1 MLFQAGLPPRYWC
14 LAARAFCL
22 GRNAVLPARHGST
35 PWAAKNGT
43 AFPGKLLPFGC
54 KVNYRPSE
62 RTGPKFAPRSEYALF
77 VGWHLQPGG
86 IFKGDYLVVP
96 YEALV
101 RTDPQRKLVVRRVK
115 EVDMSVG
122 PLIYPLRQVR
132 DDQVD
137 NDLLK
142 AAEGLDETEPVVE
155 GDEELPTEAVED
167 ELPEG
172 NVTPTGEEQPEAVE
186 DEERPVGDGTLVRIP
201 RGSRIFIPRVGA
213 PPPPERPF
221 TSSGS
226 SAPPKKNELRD
237 EMLIEFAQES
247 PKRPESAIYGKYEKY
262 KVAKTV
268 GEARS
273 LGATRPMILYDM
285 SHGLA
290 KITDVPAVV
299 VLAMTATH
307 MPLLEAW
314 CASDSE
320 LGVVG
325 QRRGRQVIRYTR
337 DDDLSKPATI
347 TRALKD
353 VRTRRG
359 THLHGSIP
367 CTPWTSWQRINL
379 HKARPETR
387 ERILKERAESLKY
400 VATFQRIAK
409 AALNRG
415 GSVSFEW
422 PRHCEGWK
430 ESAVQTM
437 LTDLCLVPVDVDGCR
452 VGVTTKS
459 GEPILKPWRIAVSS
473 PHLEQALQG
482 LRCEG
487 GHKHAPCAGA

>member
-1 MLFQAGLPPRYWC
+1 MCLVCLCAGTTYGDVIPVKTKKLGATVLALREFYGEDQFYFMYSDNAPELKSACASELMLHLSSTPNRPQSNSIVERYIQLVVEGTGCLLFQAGLPPRYWS

-22 GRNAVLPARHGST
+22 GRNATLPAHHGST
-35 PWAAKNGT
+35 PWEAKNGT

-54 KVNYRPSE
+54 KVTYRPSE
-62 RTGPKFAPRSEYALF
+62 RTGPKFAPRSENGLF
-77 VGWHLQPGG
+77 AGWHLQPGG
-86 IFKGDYLVVP
+86 TFKGDYLVIP

-101 RTDPQRKLVVRRVK
+101 RTDPQRKLVIRRVK

-132 DDQVD
+132 DVQIDS
-137 NDLLK
+137 DLLK
-142 AAEGLDETEPVVE
+142 AAEGLEETEPVVE
-155 GDEELPTEAVED
+155 GDEEQPTEAVED
-167 ELPEG
+167 ELPKG
-172 NVTPTGEEQPEAVE
+172 NETPLGEEQPEAAE

-213 PPPPERPF
+213 PPPPERPS

-237 EMLIEFAQES
+237 EMLIEFVQEN
-247 PKRPESAIYGKYEKY
+247 PKRPDSAIYGKYETY

-353 VRTRRG
+353 VRTR
-359 THLHGSIP
+359 
-367 CTPWTSWQRINL
+367 
-379 HKARPETR
+379 
-387 ERILKERAESLKY
+387 
-400 VATFQRIAK
+400 
-409 AALNRG
+409 
-415 GSVSFEW
+415 
-422 PRHCEGWK
+422 
-430 ESAVQTM
+430 
-437 LTDLCLVPVDVDGCR
+437 
-452 VGVTTKS
+452 
-459 GEPILKPWRIAVSS
+459 
-473 PHLEQALQG
+473 
-482 LRCEG
+482 
-487 GHKHAPCAGA
+487 